1 MIEVFATA
9 RRRPMRAV
17 MLRVF
22 GVAAVA
28 ALPAA
33 QVAAQQVQT
42 GFLDRVITVAGQTY
56 RYQVYVPATYSTT
69 EAWPVILFLH
79 GAGERGSDGLLQ
91 TSVGLGPAIRRTA
104 ARYPAIVVFP
114 QAPADSLWSGVPAQ
128 MALGALKQ
136 TMAEFRT
143 DAARVYLTGLS
154 MGGRGT
160 WYLAYRNPDLFA
172 AVIPICGWVTPLPFD
187 RRFDPVVP
195 VNSGPALPALA
206 RRLQRVPIWIFH
218 GEVDPVVPVAGSR
231 DPAAA
236 LKAVNPDVRYTE
248 LLGVDHNAWDAA
260 YASDE
265 FVRWLFAQR
274 RPRP

>member
-1 MIEVFATA
+1 
-9 RRRPMRAV
+9 
-17 MLRVF
+17 MLRVLVF
-22 GVAAVA
+22 LAAVA
-28 ALPAA
+28 AMPAA
-33 QVAAQQVQT
+33 PIAAQPVQT

-56 RYQVYVPATYSTT
+56 RYQVYVPARYSAT

-91 TSVGLGPAIRRTA
+91 TTVGLGPAIRRNAT
-104 ARYPAIVVFP
+104 RYPAIVVFP
-114 QAPADSLWSGVPAQ
+114 QVPADSLWSGIPAQ
-128 MALGALKQ
+128 MALAALRQ
-136 TMAEFRT
+136 TMADFGT
-143 DAARVYLTGLS
+143 DPARLYLTGLS

-172 AVIPICGWVTPLPFD
+172 AVAPICGWVIPVPFD
-187 RRFDPVVP
+187 SRFDPVVP
-195 VNSGPALPALA
+195 VDSGPALPALA

-218 GEVDPVVPVAGSR
+218 GEVDRVVPVAGSR

-236 LKAVNPDVRYTE
+236 LGAANADVRYTE

-260 YASDE
+260 YGSDE